1 MKQTRKR
8 ILTIL
13 AFALLV
19 GLLLW
24 LFWPRTLE
32 SVCGLDFD
40 QVTAVSARLETVR
53 YGNST
58 DIFTHHVLDGE
69 QLSPSGIKFS
79 KYLLTAFEY
88 VGCRTSL
95 TNLLRP
101 WLLDSF
107 GWAGPVEQLHGFVS
121 CGDTHVH
128 FILTDRG
135 QLIVNNRL
143 YYVNKQSFDT
153 LRHILT
159 TYGTKEE
166 NYS

>member
-1 MKQTRKR
+1 MKQKRKLLL
-8 ILTIL
+8 ILL
-13 AFALLV
+13 ACALVV
-19 GLLLW
+19 GLSVWRL
-24 LFWPRTLE
+24 WPRTLE

-40 QVTAVSARLETVR
+40 QATAVSARLETVR

-58 DIFTHHVLDGE
+58 DIFTHHVLYGE
-69 QLSPSGIKFS
+69 QVSPSGIQYS
-79 KYLLTAFEY
+79 NYLLTGFEF
-88 VGCRTSL
+88 VRCRPSL

-107 GWAGPVEQLHGFVS
+107 GWVHPVEQLHGFVS

-143 YYVNKQSFDT
+143 YYINKPSFDGLT
-153 LRHILT
+153 LLLT
-159 TYGTKEE
+159 TYGIKSES
-166 NYS
+166 YS